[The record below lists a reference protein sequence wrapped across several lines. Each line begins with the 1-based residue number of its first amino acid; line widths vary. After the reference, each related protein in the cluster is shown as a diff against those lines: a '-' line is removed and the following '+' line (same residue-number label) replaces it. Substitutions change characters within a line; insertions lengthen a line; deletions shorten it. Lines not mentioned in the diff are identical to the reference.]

1 MDLKTAVFTFAA
13 ICGFQWKSALFPPL
27 FTTYSHFSFHY
38 KLFYKKLQPLI
49 GVTCGKKL
57 LLLIFSSY
65 FFPIFLFF
73 IKLFPFLREIVFFH
87 AAPRPG
93 QYSEDFH
100 CQMDLFSLLFFLAAQ
115 MQKELFLLAALFV
128 NFFVSPCINP
138 AKGICYK

>member
-1 MDLKTAVFTFAA
+1 MWKKALTFNFF
-13 ICGFQWKSALFPPL
+13 IL
-27 FTTYSHFSFHY
+27 
-38 KLFYKKLQPLI
+38 
-49 GVTCGKKL
+49 
-57 LLLIFSSY
+57 
-65 FFPIFLFF
+65 FFPDIFIFYQVIPLSSGN
-73 IKLFPFLREIVFFH
+73 RVFSCG
-87 AAPRPG
+87 PRPG